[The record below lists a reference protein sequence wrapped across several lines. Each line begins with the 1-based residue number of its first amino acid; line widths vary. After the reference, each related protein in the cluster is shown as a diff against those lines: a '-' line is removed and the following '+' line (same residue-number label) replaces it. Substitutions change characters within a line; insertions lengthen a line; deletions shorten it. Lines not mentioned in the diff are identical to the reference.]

1 MPRLAADD
9 LRLLAAELLVRCG
22 APLAEAGQVA
32 DHLVEAGL
40 CGHDTHGLLRLPQY
54 VDMVRRGQVRPGA
67 PLTILSRTPGAATV
81 SGGWNFGAVSA
92 AAAVRLAIELTDQ
105 SAVGVVTVRECNHVA
120 RLGSFAAMAAAAG
133 RIGMVGANGHGGD
146 LAVAPHGGRERRL
159 PTNPL
164 SIAVPTGRGW
174 PFLLD
179 MTTSALSGGALRL
192 WRNTG
197 RAAPAGLLID
207 AEGQPTTQVE
217 AYYRQPPGAILPL
230 GSPANGHKG
239 LGLAM
244 AVDILAG
251 ALSGAGCSRGDA
263 PLTGNG
269 LFILVLRPEA
279 FLPLEDF
286 AAEVDRFID
295 WVKSS
300 APAPGYSEVLVP
312 GEGAH
317 RTRQRR
323 LQQGVDVDE
332 ESWARI
338 SRLAAEL
345 AVDLPTALTEQGH
358 EAGTAPPT
366 A

>member
-1 MPRLAADD
+1 M
-9 LRLLAAELLVRCG
+9 
-22 APLAEAGQVA
+22 A

-54 VDMVRRGQVRPGA
+54 VDMIRCGQVRPGA
-67 PLTILSRTPGAATV
+67 PLTVLSRATGAATV
-81 SGGWNFGAVSA
+81 SGGWNFGPVSA
-92 AAAVRLAIELTDQ
+92 AAAVHLALELAEQ
-105 SAVGVVTVRECNHVA
+105 SAVAVVTVRECNHVA
-120 RLGSFAAMAAAAG
+120 RLGSFAALAAAAG
-133 RIGMVGANGHGGD
+133 RVGVVAANGHGGD
-146 LAVAPHGGRERRL
+146 LAMAPHGGRQRRL
-159 PTNPL
+159 STNPL

-179 MTTSALSGGALRL
+179 MTTGALSGGALRL
-192 WRNTG
+192 WRSTG
-197 RAAPAGLLID
+197 HPAPAGLLID
-207 AEGQPTTQVE
+207 AEGRPTTEVE
-217 AYYRQPPGAILPL
+217 AYYRQPPGAIVPL
-230 GSPANGHKG
+230 GSPLNGHKG

-251 ALSGAGCSRGDA
+251 ALSGAGCSQGDA
-263 PLTGNG
+263 PSSGNG

-279 FLPLEDF
+279 FLPLDEF

-300 APAPGYSEVLVP
+300 APAPGFAEVLVP

-323 LQQGVDVDE
+323 LQQGVDVDA

-345 AVDLPTALTEQGH
+345 AVDLPTVLTDQGTGV
-358 EAGTAPPT
+358 GTASSAGQSQEEPCN